1 MAGQSME
8 IIMNRRTLLAA
19 AVVVLGTMAV
29 AGPAD
34 AQRRDGREER
44 GWELLG
50 TKKVGFIA
58 DRDVV
63 QVGRDEG
70 RFRAVKIRVKD
81 APIYMN
87 DLKVVY
93 ANGAPDDL
101 PVRADIRAGGESRA
115 IDLKGR
121 ERAIRE
127 VQMVYRSRPTFKG
140 FATVEV
146 WGLH

>member
-1 MAGQSME
+1 
-8 IIMNRRTLLAA
+8 MNRRTLLAA
-19 AVVVLGTMAV
+19 AAVVLGAMAV

-34 AQRRDGREER
+34 AQRRGRDQR

-50 TKKVGFIA
+50 TKKVGFIV

-63 QVGRDEG
+63 PVGRSEG
-70 RFRAVKIRVKD
+70 RFRAVKIRVRNS
-81 APIYMN
+81 PIYMN
-87 DLKVVY
+87 DLKVIY

-101 PVRADIRAGGESRA
+101 PLRANIRAGGESRA

-121 ERAIRE
+121 NRAIRE
-127 VQMVYRSRPTFKG
+127 VQLVYRSKPTFKG
-140 FATVEV
+140 LATVEV

>member
-1 MAGQSME
+1 MH
-8 IIMNRRTLLAA
+8 RRAFFAAAAALLAT
-19 AVVVLGTMAV
+19 VTL
-29 AGPAD
+29 AGSAD
-34 AQRRDGREER
+34 AQRRPDR

-50 TKKVGFIA
+50 TKKVGFLV

-63 QVGRDEG
+63 AVGRSEG
-70 RFRAVKIRVKD
+70 RFKAIKLRVRN
-81 APIYMN
+81 APIHVN

-101 PVRADIRAGGESRA
+101 QVRSEIRAGGETRA

-127 VQMVYRSRPTFKG
+127 VQLVYRSRPTFRG
-140 FATVEV
+140 LATVEV
-146 WGLH
+146 WGLN

>member
-1 MAGQSME
+1 M
-8 IIMNRRTLLAA
+8 
-19 AVVVLGTMAV
+19 
-29 AGPAD
+29 
-34 AQRRDGREER
+34 
-44 GWELLG
+44 
-50 TKKVGFIA
+50 
-58 DRDVV
+58 
-63 QVGRDEG
+63 
-70 RFRAVKIRVKD
+70 KIRVRN

-93 ANGAPDDL
+93 ANGEPDDL
-101 PVRADIRAGGESRA
+101 PIRADIRAGGESRA

>member
-1 MAGQSME
+1 
-8 IIMNRRTLLAA
+8 MNRRMLLAA
-19 AVVVLGTMAV
+19 AAVVLSTMAV
-29 AGPAD
+29 TGPAD
-34 AQRRDGREER
+34 AQRRDRER

-50 TKKVGFIA
+50 TKKVGFIV

-63 QVGRDEG
+63 PVGRSEG
-70 RFRAVKIRVKD
+70 RFRALKIRVKG

-101 PVRADIRAGGESRA
+101 PVRADVRAGGETRA

-127 VQMVYRSRPTFKG
+127 VQLVYRSKPTFKG
-140 FATVEV
+140 LATVEV

>member
-1 MAGQSME
+1 
-8 IIMNRRTLLAA
+8 MNRRTLLAA
-19 AVVVLGTMAV
+19 AAFVLGTMAV
-29 AGPAD
+29 VGPAD
-34 AQRRDGREER
+34 AQRRPER

-58 DRDVV
+58 DRDSI
-63 QVGRDEG
+63 QVGRAEG
-70 RFRAVKIRVKD
+70 RFRAVKLRVRD
-81 APIYMN
+81 APIHMM

-93 ANGAPDDL
+93 ANGQPDDL
-101 PVRADIRAGGESRA
+101 PVRADFRAGGETRA

-121 ERAIRE
+121 DRSIRE

-140 FATVEV
+140 LATVEV

>member
-1 MAGQSME
+1 
-8 IIMNRRTLLAA
+8 MNRRVFFATVASVLAT
-19 AVVVLGTMAV
+19 VVL

-34 AQRRDGREER
+34 AQRRPER

-58 DRDVV
+58 DRDTV
-63 QVGRDEG
+63 QVGRQEG
-70 RFRAVKIRVKD
+70 RFRAIKLRVRN
-81 APIYMN
+81 APIHMT

-93 ANGAPDDL
+93 ANGEPDDL
-101 PVRADIRAGGESRA
+101 PVRADIRAGGETRA
-115 IDLKGR
+115 IDLRGR
-121 ERAIRE
+121 DRAIRE

-140 FATVEV
+140 LATVEV

>member
-1 MAGQSME
+1 ME

-19 AVVVLGTMAV
+19 AAVALGTMAI

-34 AQRRDGREER
+34 AQRRDRER

-63 QVGRDEG
+63 PVGRSEG
-70 RFRAVKIRVKD
+70 RFRAVKIRVRN

-87 DLKVVY
+87 DLKVIY

-101 PVRADIRAGGESRA
+101 QLRANIRAGGESRA
-115 IDLKGR
+115 IDLRGR
-121 ERAIRE
+121 DRAIRE
-127 VQMVYRSRPTFKG
+127 VQLVYRSKPTFKG
-140 FATVEV
+140 LATVEV

>member
-1 MAGQSME
+1 MFLSTLAFALVTAG
-8 IIMNRRTLLAA
+8 L
-19 AVVVLGTMAV
+19 

-34 AQRRDGREER
+34 AQRRPDR

-58 DRDVV
+58 DRDTV
-63 QVGRDEG
+63 QVGRQEG
-70 RFRAVKIRVKD
+70 RFRAIKLRVKN
-81 APIYMN
+81 APIRMM

-93 ANGAPDDL
+93 ANGEPDDL
-101 PVRADIRAGGESRA
+101 PVRADIRAGGETRA
-115 IDLKGR
+115 IDLRGR

-140 FATVEV
+140 LATVEV